1 MMHFP
6 ASGNR
11 LCVVPILLLLC
22 LGGAGC
28 GYHLYPAGDEV
39 GNQSG
44 QMNAKMSAKMNNDIQ
59 KVFVAVFT
67 NNTPEPNI
75 ETGLRNAFIDQ
86 FIKGRRFKIVNAE
99 GLADAVLKGDIK
111 NLVVSPLAYRG
122 SSNLAVEKRITV
134 TLSLTLE
141 AKGSPTALWREE
153 NFSQWG
159 DYALDGQ
166 NLSAGQT
173 SQKNALSKLANDV
186 AERAYRMMTAD
197 F

>member
-1 MMHFP
+1 MMQMP
-6 ASGNR
+6 TAGNR
-11 LCVVPILLLLC
+11 LVSICAVAILLMLC
-22 LGGAGC
+22 LGGTGC
-28 GYHLYPAGDEV
+28 GYHLYPVGDNI
-39 GNQSG
+39 GNID
-44 QMNAKMSAKMNNDIQ
+44 KDIR
-59 KVFVAVFT
+59 KIFVTVFT
-67 NNTPEPNI
+67 NNTPEANI
-75 ETGLRNAFIDQ
+75 ETGFRNAFIDQ

-111 NLVVSPLAYRG
+111 NLIMSPLAYRG
-122 SSNLAVEKRITV
+122 ESNLTVEKRITV

-159 DYALDGQ
+159 DYALDGN
-166 NLSAGQT
+166 NLSASQA

>member
-1 MMHFP
+1 MMQLG
-6 ASGNR
+6 AAGNR
-11 LCVVPILLLLC
+11 LARIGAVAISLLLC
-22 LGGAGC
+22 LGVAGC
-28 GYHLYPAGDEV
+28 GYHLYPGGDNV
-39 GNQSG
+39 GTQSG
-44 QMNAKMSAKMNNDIQ
+44 KMSNDIK

-67 NNTPEPNI
+67 NNTPEANI

-86 FIKGRRFKIVNAE
+86 FIKGRRFKIVSAE

-122 SSNLAVEKRITV
+122 DSNLAVEKRITV

-141 AKGSPTALWREE
+141 AKGSPTVLWREA
-153 NFSQWG
+153 NYTQWG
-159 DYALDGQ
+159 DYALDGT
-166 NLSAGQT
+166 NFSAGQA

-186 AERAYRMMTAD
+186 AERAYRLMTAD

>member
-1 MMHFP
+1 MMQMP
-6 ASGNR
+6 TVRNSLASIR
-11 LCVVPILLLLC
+11 VWAILLLC
-22 LGGAGC
+22 LGGTGC
-28 GYHLYPAGDEV
+28 GYHSYPAGDNV
-39 GNQSG
+39 GNIG
-44 QMNAKMSAKMNNDIQ
+44 ANMSKDIQ
-59 KVFVAVFT
+59 KVFVNVFT
-67 NNTPEPNI
+67 NNTPEANI
-75 ETGLRNAFIDQ
+75 ETGFRNAFIDQ

-99 GLADAVLKGDIK
+99 GLADAVLKGNIK

-122 SSNLAVEKRITV
+122 GSNLAVEKRITV

-166 NLSAGQT
+166 NLSAGQA

>member
-1 MMHFP
+1 MMQLRTV
-6 ASGNR
+6 GNR
-11 LCVVPILLLLC
+11 LTIIGTVAISLLLC

-28 GYHLYPAGDEV
+28 GYRLYPGADNV
-39 GNQSG
+39 GTQSG
-44 QMNAKMSAKMNNDIQ
+44 GISNDIK

-99 GLADAVLKGDIK
+99 GLADVVLKGDIK

-122 SSNLAVEKRITV
+122 DSNLAVEKRITV

-141 AKGSPTALWREE
+141 AKGSPTALWREA
-153 NFSQWG
+153 NFTQWG
-159 DYALDGQ
+159 DYALDGT
-166 NLSAGQT
+166 NFSAGQAG
-173 SQKNALSKLANDV
+173 QKNALSKLANDV
-186 AERAYRMMTAD
+186 AERAYRLMTAD